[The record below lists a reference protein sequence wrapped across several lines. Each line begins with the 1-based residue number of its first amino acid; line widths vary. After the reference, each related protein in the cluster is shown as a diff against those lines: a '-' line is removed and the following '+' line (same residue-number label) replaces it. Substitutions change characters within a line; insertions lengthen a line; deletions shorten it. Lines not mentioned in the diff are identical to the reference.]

1 MSDRRFAQAND
12 QSRARLALLV
22 ATLTPALLSTDLG
35 EGWTVGSAV
44 AHIGFWDRWQ
54 LQRWTA
60 MLAGTWSADSESVL
74 AAEHLANEALHPY
87 WAGIDASNVPA
98 LAVEAAATLDALI
111 AGAPDALVDSLEGT
125 SIAFLVH
132 RHGHRNDH
140 LDHIERV
147 LAAAAGDSSTAPE
160 ALEAPDRSYLA
171 RNQASRARLL
181 SLLENLTAA
190 DLAAKFGE
198 GDWTVGQSLGHLA
211 FWDRFLAA
219 RWSAALAAAPG
230 TQPLVFPSELAG
242 LLNDA
247 LPPTWLALAEGGGLI
262 REVQE
267 AAEQIDGIIATLP
280 DIALVAE
287 VLAERP
293 ALLDRS
299 IHRSEHLDELAR
311 TLGGQRGARG

>member
-1 MSDRRFAQAND
+1 MTDRRFAQAND
-12 QSRARLALLV
+12 QSRERLVRLV
-22 ATLTPALLSTDLG
+22 ATLTPAMLSTDLG
-35 EGWTVGSAV
+35 EGWTVGSAF
-44 AHIGFWDRWQ
+44 AHMGFWDRWQ

-74 AAEHLANEALHPY
+74 AAEHLADEALHPY

-111 AGAPDALVDSLEGT
+111 AGAPDALVDGLEGT
-125 SIAFLVH
+125 SIAFIVH

-147 LAAAAGDSSTAPE
+147 LAAAAGGSAP
-160 ALEAPDRSYLA
+160 AQAAPDRSYLA
-171 RNQASRARLL
+171 RNKASRARLL

-190 DLAAKFGE
+190 DLAAKFGD

-211 FWDRFLAA
+211 FWDRFVAA

-247 LPPTWLALAEGGGLI
+247 LPPTWLALAENGGLT
-262 REVQE
+262 REVRE

-299 IHRSEHLDELAR
+299 IHRLEHLDELAR